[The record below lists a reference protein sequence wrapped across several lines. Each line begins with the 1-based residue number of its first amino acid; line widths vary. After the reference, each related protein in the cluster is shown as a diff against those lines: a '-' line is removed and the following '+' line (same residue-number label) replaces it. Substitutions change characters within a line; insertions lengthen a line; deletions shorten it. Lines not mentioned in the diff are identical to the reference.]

1 MTIDSAGSRPIIP
14 SELRRSSDLSEMS
27 RTETVRQDVR
37 RLKSVTLG
45 RMGKMFRTR
54 TPVAERS
61 SLDLDTVS
69 DLDPRGVMFSKCKG
83 FLRVRDAGAS
93 IISLMIYE
101 GSLNPK
107 MLSE

>member
-1 MTIDSAGSRPIIP
+1 MLFLKMTTDTAGSRSIIP
-14 SELRRSSDLSEMS
+14 SELRRSSDLAEMS

-45 RMGKMFRTR
+45 RMGKMFKTR

-69 DLDPRGVMFSKCKG
+69 DLDPQGVMFHKCKG
-83 FLRVRDAGAS
+83 LLRVRVARAS
-93 IISLMIYE
+93 IISHDI
-101 GSLNPK
+101 
-107 MLSE
+107 